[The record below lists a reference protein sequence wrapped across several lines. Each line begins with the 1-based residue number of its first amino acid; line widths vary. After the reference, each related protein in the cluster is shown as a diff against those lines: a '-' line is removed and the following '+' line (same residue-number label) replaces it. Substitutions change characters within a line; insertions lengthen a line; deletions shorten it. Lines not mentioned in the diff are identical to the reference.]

1 MSDFEQTT
9 PEGAENTTAKSNDP
23 IGDFLRHQRNALDET
38 VKAVDALFP
47 KEFKEHSREAGRE
60 FTKGVKV
67 LVDAVIAEVE
77 KASREF
83 DKNFNSQRPA
93 EGGTG
98 SDRPSTTGSSK
109 VKVQVE

>member
-9 PEGAENTTAKSNDP
+9 PEGAENVTGKNDP
-23 IGDFLRHQRNALDET
+23 FGEFVRHQRNAFDET
-38 VKAVDALFP
+38 IKAVDALFP
-47 KEFKEHSREAGRE
+47 KEFKDHSREAGRE

-67 LVDAVIAEVE
+67 LVDAVISELE

-83 DKNFNSQRPA
+83 DKNFNAQRPA
-93 EGGTG
+93 EGDTG
-98 SDRPSTTGSSK
+98 SDRPSSTGSSK

>member
-1 MSDFEQTT
+1 MADFEQTT
-9 PEGAENTTAKSNDP
+9 PEGAENPTGKANDP
-23 IGDFLRHQRNALDET
+23 FGEFLRHQRNAFDET

-47 KEFKEHSREAGRE
+47 KEFKDHSREAGRE

-67 LVDAVIAEVE
+67 LIDAAIAELE

-83 DKNFNSQRPA
+83 DKNFNTQRPA
-93 EGGTG
+93 EDASGG
-98 SDRPSTTGSSK
+98 DRPSSTGSSK